1 MFITGPALDDRPGC
15 EAVLRSLPAWFGIE
29 PALQHHVADSAS
41 LPGFALREHDGGA
54 PIGFL
59 SLRQHFPQAWEVH
72 CMAIHASHR
81 GHGGGSSLLAHAEH
95 WLVQQGARW
104 LQVKTVAASSASV
117 GYAQTRAFYAARGF
131 QPLEVFPTLWDPH
144 NPALQLLKV
153 LPTA

>member
-29 PALQHHVADSAS
+29 PALQHYVADSAS
-41 LPGFALREHDGGA
+41 LPGFALRERDGGA

-59 SLRQHFPQAWEVH
+59 SLRQHFPQA
-72 CMAIHASHR
+72 
-81 GHGGGSSLLAHAEH
+81 
-95 WLVQQGARW
+95 
-104 LQVKTVAASSASV
+104 
-117 GYAQTRAFYAARGF
+117 RGF
-131 QPLEVFPTLWDPH
+131 QPLEVFQTLWDPH